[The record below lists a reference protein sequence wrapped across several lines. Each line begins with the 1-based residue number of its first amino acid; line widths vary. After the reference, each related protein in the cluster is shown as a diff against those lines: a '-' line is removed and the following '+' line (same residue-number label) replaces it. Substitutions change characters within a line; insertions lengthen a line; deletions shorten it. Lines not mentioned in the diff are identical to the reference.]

1 MGNRETVPGFEHLS
15 LHIERKATNLH
26 DDGQNWD
33 YCARFAVGLEH
44 PKKLARWYVD
54 LPYEENNE
62 LFLLSSA
69 FPENWLPVV
78 HQVRIQIRVSSIA
91 SP

>member
-1 MGNRETVPGFEHLS
+1 
-15 LHIERKATNLH
+15 
-26 DDGQNWD
+26 
-33 YCARFAVGLEH
+33 VGLEH

-62 LFLLSSA
+62 LFFLLSSA

-78 HQVRIQIRVSSIA
+78 HQVRIQRSVSSIA
-91 SP
+91 SL